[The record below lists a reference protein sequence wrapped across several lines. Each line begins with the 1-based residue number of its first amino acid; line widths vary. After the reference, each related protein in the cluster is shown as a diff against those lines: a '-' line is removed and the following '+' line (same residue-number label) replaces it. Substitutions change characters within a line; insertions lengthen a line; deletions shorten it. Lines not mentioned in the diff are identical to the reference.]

1 LRLLAVVFGLLGL
14 TAGQA
19 AADMR
24 VALVV
29 PEDATD
35 ASSRAEERLR
45 VELAGAGHDVVTVPV
60 EGPAERG
67 RLRSIAKRT
76 GAAVVVSV
84 HVDDDGIDGTVWVK
98 DEATGREVVTPIR
111 KAAATPEGAAVF
123 AIWAAEQV
131 RASVLAL
138 ETSVAVPPAPVEPGG
153 DGPKEERAPATSP
166 PRAAPTPSPR
176 AAPTPSPSPRP
187 ASVEQRVSRTML
199 SVGPV
204 VVGHGSL
211 PWAVG
216 PSVALVRRE
225 DNWLGA
231 VRLSGP
237 AVSTIEAE
245 SGSVNVDQE
254 QLSLRV
260 GWSLLSGAETFA
272 RPYLAVGL
280 GAYRLGVRGNA
291 NAPYRSA
298 SNQAWSGLLEAAG
311 GVEATVSDPF
321 FVAVE
326 AGTWILASRPVVKMA
341 GSEDGSAGR
350 AGYFGLTALGVS
362 W

>member
-1 LRLLAVVFGLLGL
+1 MRLLAVVFGLIGL

-60 EGPAERG
+60 EGTAERG

-76 GAAVVVSV
+76 GAMVVVSM
-84 HVDDDGIDGTVWVK
+84 HVDEESIDGTVWVK

-138 ETSVAVPPAPVEPGG
+138 ETPAAAPPAPVEPVG
-153 DGPKEERAPATSP
+153 DRPKEERA
-166 PRAAPTPSPR
+166 APKPSPR

-187 ASVEQRVSRTML
+187 ARVEQQVSRTML

-204 VVGHGSL
+204 LVRHGSL

-216 PSVALVRRE
+216 PSVTLVRRE
-225 DNWLGA
+225 ENWLGA
-231 VRLSGP
+231 IRFSGP

-272 RPYLAVGL
+272 RPYLAAGL

-298 SNQAWSGLLEAAG
+298 SNQAWSGLLEVAG
-311 GVEATVSDPF
+311 GMEATVSDPF

-341 GSEDGSAGR
+341 GSQDGSASR
-350 AGYFGLTALGVS
+350 AGYFGQTALGVS

>member
-1 LRLLAVVFGLLGL
+1 MRLLAAVVGLVGL

-19 AADMR
+19 AAEMR

-60 EGPAERG
+60 EGTPERG

-76 GAAVVVSV
+76 GSFVVVSV
-84 HVDDDGIDGTVWVK
+84 QVDDDGIDGTVWVK

-138 ETSVAVPPAPVEPGG
+138 ETPVAAPPAPVEPVG
-153 DGPKEERAPATSP
+153 DGPKEERAAPRSP
-166 PRAAPTPSPR
+166 PRAPPTS
-176 AAPTPSPSPRP
+176 SPSPPP
-187 ASVEQRVSRTML
+187 ASVERRASWTML
-199 SVGPV
+199 SVGPIL
-204 VVGHGSL
+204 VGHGSL

-216 PSVALVRRE
+216 PSVTLVRRE
-225 DNWLGA
+225 ENWLGA
-231 VRLSGP
+231 LRLSGP

-254 QLSLRV
+254 QVSLRV
-260 GWSLLSGAETFA
+260 GWSLLSGTDTFA
-272 RPYLAVGL
+272 RPYLAAGL

-291 NAPYRSA
+291 HAPYRSA
-298 SNQAWSGLLEAAG
+298 SNQAWSGLLELAG
-311 GVEATVSDPF
+311 GLEATVSDPF
-321 FVAVE
+321 FVTVE
-326 AGTWILASRPVVKMA
+326 AGTWILASRPVVKVA
-341 GSEDGSAGR
+341 NSEDSPAGR

>member
-1 LRLLAVVFGLLGL
+1 LRLLAVVFGLVGL

-60 EGPAERG
+60 EGTAERG

-76 GAAVVVSV
+76 GAVVVVSV
-84 HVDDDGIDGTVWVK
+84 RVDEDGIDGTVWVK
-98 DEATGREVVTPIR
+98 DGATGREVVTPIR

-138 ETSVAVPPAPVEPGG
+138 ETPVAAPPAPVEPVG
-153 DGPKEERAPATSP
+153 DGPKEEERAAPRSP
-166 PRAAPTPSPR
+166 PRASPTS
-176 AAPTPSPSPRP
+176 SPSPRP
-187 ASVEQRVSRTML
+187 GSIERRPSWTML
-199 SVGPV
+199 SVGPIL
-204 VVGHGSL
+204 VGHGSL

-216 PSVALVRRE
+216 PSVTLVRRE
-225 DNWLGA
+225 ENWLGA
-231 VRLSGP
+231 LRLSGP

-260 GWSLLSGAETFA
+260 GSLLSGADAFA
-272 RPYLAVGL
+272 RPYLVAGL

-291 NAPYRSA
+291 HTPYRSA
-298 SNQAWSGLLEAAG
+298 SNQAWSGLLEVAG